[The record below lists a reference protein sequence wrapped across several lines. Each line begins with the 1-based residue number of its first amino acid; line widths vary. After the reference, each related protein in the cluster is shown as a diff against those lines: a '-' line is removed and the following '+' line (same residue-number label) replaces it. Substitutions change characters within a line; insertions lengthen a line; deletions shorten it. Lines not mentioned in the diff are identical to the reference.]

1 MHWTVS
7 NVSAR
12 AYEDSKLGL
21 LVLMSDRH
29 GRPRE
34 EAEGPRDWPEVSRLD
49 CVQEL
54 GRPGSSLCSLFTEEY
69 LPSIYKAL
77 GKQAVPVHS
86 LSESM

>member
-1 MHWTVS
+1 MVS

-12 AYEDSKLGL
+12 AYKDSKLGL
-21 LVLMSDRH
+21 LVLVSDRP
-29 GRPRE
+29 GRPQE
-34 EAEGPRDWPEVSRLD
+34 EAEGRRDWPEVARLD

-54 GRPGSSLCSLFTEEY
+54 GHPGSSLCSLFPEEY
-69 LPSIYKAL
+69 LLSIYKAL